1 MFAASVF
8 IAMVKFF
15 LCISF
20 DLQKERTKERKN
32 CSSVIESYFLRE
44 KIEPKIGT
52 SHLFLFNSKY
62 PHLSGNLAQK
72 KKKKKKKKRKYI
84 AFNNFFVLF

>member
-1 MFAASVF
+1 MRPQNKRKQRAFQISLFLIVDLLFDFCMFAASVF

-32 CSSVIESYFLRE
+32 RSSVIESYFLRE
-44 KIEPKIGT
+44 NIEP
-52 SHLFLFNSKY
+52 
-62 PHLSGNLAQK
+62 
-72 KKKKKKKKRKYI
+72 
-84 AFNNFFVLF
+84 

>member
-8 IAMVKFF
+8 IAMVKCF

-32 CSSVIESYFLRE
+32 RSSEIESYFLRE
-44 KIEPKIGT
+44 NIEP
-52 SHLFLFNSKY
+52 
-62 PHLSGNLAQK
+62 
-72 KKKKKKKKRKYI
+72 
-84 AFNNFFVLF
+84 

>member
-8 IAMVKFF
+8 IAMIKFF

-32 CSSVIESYFLRE
+32 NRSSVIESYFLRE
-44 KIEPKIGT
+44 NIE
-52 SHLFLFNSKY
+52 
-62 PHLSGNLAQK
+62 
-72 KKKKKKKKRKYI
+72 R
-84 AFNNFFVLF
+84 

>member
-1 MFAASVF
+1 MKPQIKRKQRAFQISLFLIVYLLFDFCMFVASVF

-32 CSSVIESYFLRE
+32 RSSVIESYFLRE
-44 KIEPKIGT
+44 NTEP
-52 SHLFLFNSKY
+52 
-62 PHLSGNLAQK
+62 
-72 KKKKKKKKRKYI
+72 
-84 AFNNFFVLF
+84 

>member
-8 IAMVKFF
+8 IAMVNFF

-32 CSSVIESYFLRE
+32 RSSVIEIYFLRE
-44 KIEPKIGT
+44 NIEP
-52 SHLFLFNSKY
+52 
-62 PHLSGNLAQK
+62 
-72 KKKKKKKKRKYI
+72 
-84 AFNNFFVLF
+84 

>member
-32 CSSVIESYFLRE
+32 RFSVIESYFLRE
-44 KIEPKIGT
+44 NIEP
-52 SHLFLFNSKY
+52 
-62 PHLSGNLAQK
+62 
-72 KKKKKKKKRKYI
+72 
-84 AFNNFFVLF
+84 

>member
-1 MFAASVF
+1 MLATSVF

-32 CSSVIESYFLRE
+32 RSSAIESYFLRE
-44 KIEPKIGT
+44 NIEP
-52 SHLFLFNSKY
+52 
-62 PHLSGNLAQK
+62 
-72 KKKKKKKKRKYI
+72 
-84 AFNNFFVLF
+84 

>member
-32 CSSVIESYFLRE
+32 GSSVTESNFLRE
-44 KIEPKIGT
+44 NTEP
-52 SHLFLFNSKY
+52 
-62 PHLSGNLAQK
+62 
-72 KKKKKKKKRKYI
+72 
-84 AFNNFFVLF
+84 

>member
-20 DLQKERTKERKN
+20 DLQKERTKERKKN
-32 CSSVIESYFLRE
+32 RSSVTESYFLRE
-44 KIEPKIGT
+44 NIKP
-52 SHLFLFNSKY
+52 
-62 PHLSGNLAQK
+62 
-72 KKKKKKKKRKYI
+72 
-84 AFNNFFVLF
+84 

>member
-20 DLQKERTKERKN
+20 DLQKERTKERKKN
-32 CSSVIESYFLRE
+32 RSPVIESYFLRE
-44 KIEPKIGT
+44 NIEP
-52 SHLFLFNSKY
+52 
-62 PHLSGNLAQK
+62 
-72 KKKKKKKKRKYI
+72 
-84 AFNNFFVLF
+84 

>member
-32 CSSVIESYFLRE
+32 RSSVIESKKISNVSLVSYAIIRSARE
-44 KIEPKIGT
+44 RRAEGPCVKAI
-52 SHLFLFNSKY
+52 
-62 PHLSGNLAQK
+62 LA
-72 KKKKKKKKRKYI
+72 
-84 AFNNFFVLF
+84 VLFSIMPSWRWPLLGLF

>member
-15 LCISF
+15 LCISV

-32 CSSVIESYFLRE
+32 RSSVIESYFLRE
-44 KIEPKIGT
+44 NIEPRGT
-52 SHLFLFNSKY
+52 SHLFLFHSKY
-62 PHLSGNLAQK
+62 PHLSGNLKQK
-72 KKKKKKKKRKYI
+72 KKKKKKYI
-84 AFNNFFVLF
+84 AVNNFFVLF